1 MIAPV
6 SNAYAQRV
14 AGSRVTAGA
23 RNVAKTSDT
32 PSIETTAASKRTGAQ
47 EESLLREGAEGP
59 EAAPA
64 PDAGEGFGKRRQ
76 RRPRRD
82 KFTDVVEGSLAWNAR
97 VRAAA
102 EAYRFTIDKLDK
114 TERRWKPGDVYDKPS

>member
-6 SNAYAQRV
+6 SNGYAQRV

-64 PDAGEGFGKRRQ
+64 PDGDEGFGKRRQ
-76 RRPRRD
+76 RGRD
-82 KFTDVVEGSLAWNAR
+82 KLTDVVEGSLAWNAR

-114 TERRWKPGDVYDKPS
+114 TERRWKPGEVYDKPS

>member
-6 SNAYAQRV
+6 SNGYAQRV

-23 RNVAKTSDT
+23 RNVAKASDT
-32 PSIETTAASKRTGAQ
+32 PNIETTAASKRTGAQ
-47 EESLLREGAEGP
+47 EESLVREGAEGID
-59 EAAPA
+59 AAPA
-64 PDAGEGFGKRRQ
+64 TDGEGDAGKRRQ

-82 KFTDVVEGSLAWNAR
+82 SLTNAVDGSLAWNAR

-102 EAYRFTIDKLDK
+102 EAYRFTIEKLDK